1 MTTRNKVWAAFISA
15 LLAGAALLCLPQVWV
30 RVELIEP
37 GLPVVEE
44 PLTGSA
50 IAQIGSPALL
60 VVLAAS
66 LALLAIRGFLI
77 YLIVFFWLGA
87 GGASA
92 YVGLSFLLDPSQSGV
107 DAAQSTLTSQG
118 EIGVAGVSYVAASI
132 YTIAC
137 VGVLVV
143 ATWLAVTA
151 RKRVA
156 ESQKATKYERDS
168 YRTGATDHL
177 AIWDAQDAGLD
188 LTKGTQKP

>member
-1 MTTRNKVWAAFISA
+1 M
-15 LLAGAALLCLPQVWV
+15 
-30 RVELIEP
+30 
-37 GLPVVEE
+37 VEE

-60 VVLAAS
+60 VLLAAS

-77 YLIVFFWLGA
+77 YVIVFFWFGA

-92 YVGLSFLLDPSQSGV
+92 YVGLSFLLDPSQSSV
-107 DAAQSTLTSQG
+107 DAAKSTLTSQG
-118 EIGVAGVSYVAASI
+118 EILVAGVSYVRAAI
-132 YTIAC
+132 YTVAC
-137 VGVLVV
+137 VRVLVV

-188 LTKGTQKP
+188 LTKGAPKP